1 MVVNTRTAVIKMI
14 EESRLPISRDAELA
28 GMASNSL
35 FRLKRDPNS
44 KCRSYNVEKIA
55 EICGFKVQWDKK
67 LPDECNIIKHLED
80 EPSED
85 INMNGFTNEIEKLA
99 DRIADY
105 KMQSRMKDQE
115 IEQLKQKINSINIDS
130 DDKDFI
136 KMDKF
141 HSCCKMQVRIKGL
154 TLESKLLEVT
164 GKDYCFKHLGYSVDE
179 LEEIWDTD
187 VWYKSDEHPINALIN
202 KESPTKWENAKAF
215 VRGAL
220 TIAKTAF
227 MQNEKFALPVIYTH
241 KDGSKVNTTLYF
253 EFNISEKI
261 ATIKTRFHNGTH

>member
-14 EESRLPISRDAELA
+14 EESRLPISRVADLA

-55 EICGFKVQWDKK
+55 EICGFDVKWDTK
-67 LPDECNIIKHLED
+67 LPDECNIIKQLD
-80 EPSED
+80 VEPSED

-105 KMQSRMKDQE
+105 KIESRMKDAE
-115 IEQLKQKINSINIDS
+115 IEQLKQKIDSINVG
-130 DDKDFI
+130 DKDFI
-136 KMDKF
+136 KMDDF
-141 HSCCKMQVRIKGL
+141 HSCCKMEVRIKGL
-154 TLESKLLEVT
+154 TLESRLLEVT
-164 GKDYCFKHLGYSVDE
+164 GKDSCFKFLGYTVPE
-179 LEEIWDTD
+179 LEEMWDTD

-241 KDGSKVNTTLYF
+241 KDGSKIQTTLYF

-261 ATIKTRFHNGTH
+261 ATIKTRFHNGTE

>member
-14 EESRLPISRDAELA
+14 EESRLPISRVADLA

-67 LPDECNIIKHLED
+67 LPDECNIIKHLEQ

-105 KMQSRMKDQE
+105 KMQNQMKDQQIQE
-115 IEQLKQKINSINIDS
+115 LKDKLETINLEN
-130 DDKDFI
+130 DDKIDQF
-136 KMDKF
+136 
-141 HSCCKMQVRIKGL
+141 SNYQSQCKMEVRLNGVS
-154 TLESKLLEVT
+154 LESRLVDID
-164 GKDYCFKHLGYSVDE
+164 GKDACSLYLGYTIQELDE
-179 LEEIWDTD
+179 MWKPEEWF
-187 VWYKSDEHPINALIN
+187 KFGKHPINNLFH
-202 KESPTKWENAKAF
+202 KESPTKLESARLF
-215 VRGAL
+215 VQGAL
-220 TIAKTAF
+220 KMAKTAF
-227 MQNEKFALPVIYTH
+227 MSNETFALPITYQH
-241 KDGSKVNTTLYF
+241 KDGSKVLTTLYF
-253 EFNISEKI
+253 EFNISEKM

>member
-1 MVVNTRTAVIKMI
+1 MFVNTRLAVIKMI
-14 EESRLPISRDAELA
+14 EESRLPISRVADLV
-28 GMASNSL
+28 GMTPHSI

-55 EICGFKVQWDKK
+55 DICGFKIKWDQKR
-67 LPDECNIIKHLED
+67 PDECNVLKND
-80 EPSED
+80 EEPIEE
-85 INMNGFTNEIEKLA
+85 IQNMNGFTNEIEKLA

-105 KMQSRMKDQE
+105 KMESRMKDAE
-115 IEQLKQKINSINIDS
+115 IEQLKQKIDSINIDA

-141 HSCCKMQVRIKGL
+141 HSCCKMEVRIKGL
-154 TLESKLLEVT
+154 TLESRLLEVT
-164 GKDYCFKHLGYSVDE
+164 GKDSCFKFLGYTVPE
-179 LEEIWDTD
+179 LEEMWDTD
-187 VWYKSDEHPINALIN
+187 VWYKSDEHPINSLIN

-241 KDGSKVNTTLYF
+241 KDGSKVQTTLYF

-261 ATIKTRFHNGTH
+261 ATIKTRFHNGSE